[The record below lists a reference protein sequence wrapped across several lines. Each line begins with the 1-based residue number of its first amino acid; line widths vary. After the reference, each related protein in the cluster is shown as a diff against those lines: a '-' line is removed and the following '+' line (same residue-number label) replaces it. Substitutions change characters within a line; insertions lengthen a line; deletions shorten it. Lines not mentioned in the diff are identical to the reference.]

1 MLDSFYIEVFCEQKN
16 HGGERICGD
25 VFVSKRVKEEGR
37 TIVVLSDGMGHGVK
51 ANMLATLTSTMAINF
66 TEEHKD
72 VARIAEIIMNTLP
85 VCSERKMSYAT
96 FTIIDIEQHGLTR
109 IMEYD
114 NPQTII
120 LRGDQEFIPNWQC
133 VILGGEHHAGKE
145 ILTCSFQPRKE
156 DRIVF
161 CSDGIPQSGLG
172 TEKFPFGWGRDNVR
186 DYILKLV
193 KDNPELSAR
202 QLSAKVV
209 NMAHINDGFNPKDDT
224 SCGVVYFREPRRLL
238 LCTGPPIDEAN
249 DTVLATTV
257 KDFEGMRILCG
268 ATTSD
273 IVSREWGETITDSF
287 EFDDPDLP
295 PVSAMPGIDLITEGI
310 LTLTKVTDILRD
322 YSPSYP
328 LGKGPAD
335 RIVRMLMESDEIH
348 FLIGTRINEA
358 HQDPSLP
365 LDLEIRRT
373 VVRRIARLLEEKFL
387 KEVAVRFL

>member
-1 MLDSFYIEVFCEQKN
+1 MDDSFYIEVFCEQKS
-16 HGGERICGD
+16 HSQERICGD
-25 VFVSKRVKEEGR
+25 VFVSRRVKEEGR

-51 ANMLATLTSTMAINF
+51 ANMLATLTSTMALNF

-85 VCSERKMSYAT
+85 VCSERKMSYST
-96 FTIIDIEQHGLTR
+96 FTIIDIEHHGQTR

-114 NPQTII
+114 NPQTLI
-120 LRGDQEFIPNWQC
+120 LRGGEEFQPNWQC
-133 VILGGEHHAGKE
+133 VMLGGDQHSGKE
-145 ILTCSFQPRKE
+145 ILTCTFRPRKE

-161 CSDGIPQSGLG
+161 CSDGIPQSGMG
-172 TEKFPFGWGRDNVR
+172 SEKFPFGWGRDNMR
-186 DYILKLV
+186 DYVLKLV
-193 KDNPELSAR
+193 SDNPDVSAR
-202 QLSAKVV
+202 HLAAKVV
-209 NMAHINDGFNPKDDT
+209 NLAHINDGYAPKDDT

-249 DTVLATTV
+249 DTVLASTV
-257 KDFEGMRILCG
+257 KEFKGSRILSG

-273 IVSREWGETITDSF
+273 IVAREWKESITDTF

-295 PVSAMPGIDLITEGI
+295 PVSSMPGIDLITEGI

-322 YSPSYP
+322 YNPSYK

-387 KEVAVRFL
+387 KEVDVRFL

>member
-1 MLDSFYIEVFCEQKN
+1 
-16 HGGERICGD
+16 
-25 VFVSKRVKEEGR
+25 
-37 TIVVLSDGMGHGVK
+37 
-51 ANMLATLTSTMAINF
+51 
-66 TEEHKD
+66 
-72 VARIAEIIMNTLP
+72 
-85 VCSERKMSYAT
+85 
-96 FTIIDIEQHGLTR
+96 
-109 IMEYD
+109 
-114 NPQTII
+114 
-120 LRGDQEFIPNWQC
+120 
-133 VILGGEHHAGKE
+133 
-145 ILTCSFQPRKE
+145 
-156 DRIVF
+156 
-161 CSDGIPQSGLG
+161 
-172 TEKFPFGWGRDNVR
+172 
-186 DYILKLV
+186 
-193 KDNPELSAR
+193 
-202 QLSAKVV
+202 
-209 NMAHINDGFNPKDDT
+209 MAHINDGFNPKDDT